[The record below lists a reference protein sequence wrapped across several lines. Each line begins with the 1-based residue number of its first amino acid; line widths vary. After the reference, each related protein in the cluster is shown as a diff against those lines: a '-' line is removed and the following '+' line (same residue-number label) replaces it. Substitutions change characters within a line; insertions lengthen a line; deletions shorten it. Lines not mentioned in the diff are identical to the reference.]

1 MRGRHAGR
9 GIGDQDGDASLFVGV
24 RIVKTIYYPQD
35 DILEI
40 VLSDKPVAREVSQD
54 WNVNV
59 SYAEDGSV
67 VELVI
72 LDAVKTGFM
81 PFQGGDRKAA

>member
-1 MRGRHAGR
+1 M
-9 GIGDQDGDASLFVGV
+9 
-24 RIVKTIYYPQD
+24 KTTYYPQD

-40 VLSDKPVAREVSQD
+40 RLSDKHVFREVSQD

-67 VELVI
+67 VALVI
-72 LDAVKTGFM
+72 LDAVKVGFI
-81 PFQGGDRKAA
+81 PFQDGDRKAA

>member
-1 MRGRHAGR
+1 LCGGGAGSS
-9 GIGDQDGDASLFVGV
+9 IGDQDSDASFFVGAG
-24 RIVKTIYYPQD
+24 IVKTTYYPQD

-40 VLSDKPVAREVSQD
+40 RLSDKPVTREVSQD

-72 LDAVKTGFM
+72 LDAVKAGFM
-81 PFQGGDRKAA
+81 PFKGGDRKAA

>member
-1 MRGRHAGR
+1 M
-9 GIGDQDGDASLFVGV
+9 
-24 RIVKTIYYPQD
+24 KTIYHPQD

-40 VLSDKPVAREVSQD
+40 RLSDKPSAHEVSQH

-59 SYAEDGSV
+59 SYAQDGSV

-72 LDAVKTGFM
+72 LDAVKGGM
-81 PFQGGDRKAA
+81 PFGSDDCKAA

>member
-1 MRGRHAGR
+1 M
-9 GIGDQDGDASLFVGV
+9 
-24 RIVKTIYYPQD
+24 KTTYFPQD

-40 VLSDKPVAREVSQD
+40 RFSDKPIVREASQD

-59 SYAEDGSV
+59 SYAADGSI

-72 LDAVKTGFM
+72 LDAVKLGLM
-81 PFQGGDRKAA
+81 PFESGGERRAA

>member
-1 MRGRHAGR
+1 MK
-9 GIGDQDGDASLFVGV
+9 S
-24 RIVKTIYYPQD
+24 TYYPQD

-40 VLSDKPVAREVSQD
+40 RFSDKPIVREISQD

-59 SYAEDGSV
+59 SYAEDGSI

-72 LDAVKTGFM
+72 LDAIQAGLM
-81 PFQGGDRKAA
+81 PFHSGETRRAA

>member
-1 MRGRHAGR
+1 M
-9 GIGDQDGDASLFVGV
+9 
-24 RIVKTIYYPQD
+24 KTIYYPQD

-40 VLSDKPVAREVSQD
+40 LLSDKPVAREVSQD

-72 LDAVKTGFM
+72 LDAVKAGFM
-81 PFQGGDRKAA
+81 PFEGGDRKVA

>member
-1 MRGRHAGR
+1 M
-9 GIGDQDGDASLFVGV
+9 
-24 RIVKTIYYPQD
+24 KTVYYPQD

-40 VLSDKPVAREVSQD
+40 QLSDKPVAREVSQD

-72 LDAVKTGFM
+72 LDAVKAGFM
-81 PFQGGDRKAA
+81 PFRGGDRKAA

>member
-1 MRGRHAGR
+1 M
-9 GIGDQDGDASLFVGV
+9 
-24 RIVKTIYYPQD
+24 KTIYFPQD

-40 VLSDKPVAREVSQD
+40 RFSDKPIVREASQD

-59 SYAEDGSV
+59 SYAADGSI

-72 LDAVKTGFM
+72 LDAVKLGLM
-81 PFQGGDRKAA
+81 PFESGGERRAA